1 MKNLFVYELRKFFR
15 QKSLYILL
23 SSMIA
28 FGMFIM
34 MILNSVASADD
45 LGQMGFGVLPIN
57 AITTFQVVLFLGI
70 FSAIYVTG
78 DFLGARTIKNVYARG
93 YTRVHVGIVKFCFL
107 AMTAVAFCLVA
118 LAVNFLFVPSQAIKE
133 TSGKITGLIALQIL
147 SVIAYAALFFCLS
160 SACGKASIALCIAI
174 PYMYVVVQPLAELLL
189 YDKKNL
195 KFIIDIINFLP
206 MGLPEMLSD
215 AALAPWKIALATGL
229 AVAYTGIFVFLGLLA
244 LSKREV

>member
-1 MKNLFVYELRKFFR
+1 M
-15 QKSLYILL
+15 Q
-23 SSMIA
+23 
-28 FGMFIM
+28 
-34 MILNSVASADD
+34 
-45 LGQMGFGVLPIN
+45 
-57 AITTFQVVLFLGI
+57 
-70 FSAIYVTG
+70 
-78 DFLGARTIKNVYARG
+78 
-93 YTRVHVGIVKFCFL
+93 VGIVKFCFL
-107 AMTAVAFCLVA
+107 AFAAVLFCFVA

-147 SVIAYAALFFCLS
+147 LVIAYTALFFCLS

-215 AALAPWKIALATGL
+215 AALAPWKIAFATGL

-244 LSKREV
+244 HSKREV